1 MSTQQLIE
9 TALTQIGFFLS
20 VAKLV
25 ELYVLMNRRVEKLE
39 RLVKKCNVLLTVVEE
54 DTNNKIVPHD
64 KTYDF

>member
-54 DTNNKIVPHD
+54 DTNNKIVPHN